1 MGNTGNCEV
10 GRPCSE
16 SVLCLAVVT
25 SKKVW
30 IPSIRIVFQKMN
42 KLNMSATFELFQATL
57 DESLYELAGELVCV
71 FVILKLLIIDD
82 QIYMS
87 LCEMIVLYKFQVRF
101 LLRSGRDYENVTTE
115 SDKLSPRFLGY
126 FLFRSS
132 YKRQSSDLKRFE

>member
-1 MGNTGNCEV
+1 
-10 GRPCSE
+10 
-16 SVLCLAVVT
+16 
-25 SKKVW
+25 
-30 IPSIRIVFQKMN
+30 MN

-71 FVILKLLIIDD
+71 FVILKLLIIDVML
-82 QIYMS
+82 YMS

-101 LLRSGRDYENVTTE
+101 LLRSGRDYENVSTD

-132 YKRQSSDLKRFE
+132 YKRQSSDLKRFECFSI